1 MFSSFRTSLLAQTVK
16 VCLQC
21 GRPRFDPWVGNDPL
35 EKEMATHSSTL
46 ARKIPWRILVGYS
59 PWGRKESDMT
69 ERLHFHFHFLP
80 RRNCLLIS
88 WLQSSSAV
96 ILEPKKRKSI
106 TTFSFF
112 PSICHAVMRM
122 DAIIIVDLI
131 FSVVGSFTLLLHPH
145 QKTL

>member
-59 PWGRKESDMT
+59 PWGHKESDTT
-69 ERLHFHFHFLP
+69 EQLHFTS
-80 RRNCLLIS
+80 LIS
-88 WLQSSSAV
+88 SLNEV
-96 ILEPKKRKSI
+96 LRYGRF
-106 TTFSFF
+106 TFAYVPLFQ
-112 PSICHAVMRM
+112 
-122 DAIIIVDLI
+122 
-131 FSVVGSFTLLLHPH
+131 VGESCSPNAFRSDEDEFGL
-145 QKTL
+145 